1 MSPYQNRMEMEL
13 SRFSRSQKPT
23 SLQAWVSDR
32 KLSNVNKKSLQ
43 PIRAN
48 SPDTKDTDKE
58 QRTVPIIPNKE
69 PPVEDNN
76 LVTKE
81 EIETNDISSAKPG
94 PDKKEQLKRIQ
105 MFRIMMVD

>member
-1 MSPYQNRMEMEL
+1 MEREL

-48 SPDTKDTDKE
+48 LPDTKDTDKE

-76 LVTKE
+76 LFTKE
-81 EIETNDISSAKPG
+81 EISQTGPRQERTTKENPDVPVNDG
-94 PDKKEQLKRIQ
+94 
-105 MFRIMMVD
+105 